1 MRVLIV
7 GAGIGGLTTALML
20 HRRGMDVMLVEAA
33 AEISELGTGI
43 NLLPHGAGI
52 LHELGL
58 GPQLAA
64 VSLQTRAIEYRTQYG
79 QLILRDPRGRH
90 AGSPWPQY
98 SIHRGKL
105 QAVLLEKVRATLPP
119 SAILVAHR
127 FEQFENAADGV
138 IAVLHR
144 RADNLSVTIKAD
156 LLIGADG
163 IHSTVC
169 RQIHPDTAPL
179 VFSGT
184 MMWRGV
190 VEAEPFLDGETMV
203 IAGHHDT
210 KTVVY
215 PIEAPKG
222 GDPVLTNWVAEI
234 NIGKDASYQKEDWTR
249 LASLDEF
256 AATFEGFR
264 FSFLDIPR
272 LVHATKRIFAYPM
285 VDRDALPF
293 WNCGRVTLLG
303 DAAHPMYPIGANG
316 ASQAILDASA
326 LGQAFDE
333 AADVEAALALYE
345 QRRLPATAQVVTSN
359 RGKGPEAV
367 LELARQR
374 VRGPDD
380 DIAALISQAE
390 IDAITKNYQKV
401 AGFDATTLT
410 NRAQSTR

>member
-1 MRVLIV
+1 
-7 GAGIGGLTTALML
+7 
-20 HRRGMDVMLVEAA
+20 
-33 AEISELGTGI
+33 
-43 NLLPHGAGI
+43 
-52 LHELGL
+52 
-58 GPQLAA
+58 
-64 VSLQTRAIEYRTQYG
+64 
-79 QLILRDPRGRH
+79 
-90 AGSPWPQY
+90 
-98 SIHRGKL
+98 
-105 QAVLLEKVRATLPP
+105 
-119 SAILVAHR
+119 VAHR

-138 IAVLHR
+138 TAVLRR
-144 RADNLSVTIKAD
+144 RADNLPVTINAD

-169 RQIHPDTAPL
+169 RQIHPDAAPL

-222 GDPVLTNWVAEI
+222 GDPILTNWVAEI
-234 NIGKDASYQKEDWTR
+234 NIGKDASYQKEDWSR
-249 LASLDEF
+249 LARLDEF

-272 LVHATKRIFAYPM
+272 LFHASKRIFVYPM

-316 ASQAILDASA
+316 ASQAILDAAA
-326 LGQAFDE
+326 LGHAFDE
-333 AADVEAALALYE
+333 SADVEAALALYE
-345 QRRLPATAQVVTSN
+345 QRRLPTTAQVVASN

-410 NRAQSTR
+410 NRAQSIR